1 MGDSTASELRQL
13 EERRIYVL
21 NPAPDS
27 RRTGGDGVPLGDL
40 ISGVWRRRWVI
51 GAITLLGGVLAYA
64 SVSFKPTVYEA
75 KAILLVQAPQFSS
88 ELKPA
93 PLSVATYQALLNSD
107 YTAAKVRERL
117 VNAGDIPEG
126 TSAAEIRGMV
136 TTTIPIIEGV
146 RVANPQLP
154 MIEILASA
162 RQPEIAGK
170 VANTFARVFAQGSLE
185 VATQGRAG
193 SMELIESQYPVTKK
207 MLQNTTVELK
217 NRQDQYADAL
227 LELQNSWNR
236 RNHDF
241 KKETQ
246 DLVDKPER
254 ETRELVHDFKKETQ
268 DLVDKYERETREL
281 VLAFADTHKPEL
293 TEAKLARQKSRFNS
307 LDSEL
312 ESNRLSLKGAHHV
325 LVELERLIKRE
336 PRYLV
341 VSKAITDSALWNRI
355 GEDSAGRLPE
365 ELKDLALRE
374 EVPNLIHEKIMGSL
388 IDAQMKVETLK
399 PKQED
404 LTAEIERVRLEIEEL
419 SSEVTRIK
427 LDQFN
432 LGRQRALDL
441 SRLKA
446 TRNLDQFNLG
456 RQRALELT
464 RLKEARGR
472 KLADLQALEEN
483 RLGAFSREKDLQLEA
498 LTLEKKTASSSF
510 SLISKQFE
518 SVRLARSEEEPDVKI
533 GALALRPEVPVAKGL
548 MARTALGLVAAFFL
562 ALFGATIAEAVSG
575 YTREQHNSLN
585 AKTQLDE
592 RLPQELIEG

>member
-107 YTAAKVRERL
+107 ATAATVREIL
-117 VNAGDIPEG
+117 VREGDIPEG
-126 TSAAEIRGMV
+126 TGVGVIRSMV
-136 TTTIPIIEGV
+136 TTTIPTVEGF
-146 RVANPQLP
+146 RGANPQLP

-162 RQPEIAGK
+162 QQPDVAEK

-246 DLVDKPER
+246 DLVDKP
-254 ETRELVHDFKKETQ
+254 
-268 DLVDKYERETREL
+268 ERETREL

-456 RQRALELT
+456 RQRALE
-464 RLKEARGR
+464 
-472 KLADLQALEEN
+472 
-483 RLGAFSREKDLQLEA
+483 
-498 LTLEKKTASSSF
+498 
-510 SLISKQFE
+510 
-518 SVRLARSEEEPDVKI
+518 
-533 GALALRPEVPVAKGL
+533 
-548 MARTALGLVAAFFL
+548 
-562 ALFGATIAEAVSG
+562 
-575 YTREQHNSLN
+575 
-585 AKTQLDE
+585 
-592 RLPQELIEG
+592 

>member
-162 RQPEIAGK
+162 RQPEIAEK

-246 DLVDKPER
+246 DLVDKP
-254 ETRELVHDFKKETQ
+254 
-268 DLVDKYERETREL
+268 ERETREL

-432 LGRQRALDL
+432 LGRQRAL
-441 SRLKA
+441 
-446 TRNLDQFNLG
+446 
-456 RQRALELT
+456 ELT

>member
-1 MGDSTASELRQL
+1 M

-162 RQPEIAGK
+162 RQPEIAEK

-246 DLVDKPER
+246 DLVDKP
-254 ETRELVHDFKKETQ
+254 
-268 DLVDKYERETREL
+268 ERETREL

-432 LGRQRALDL
+432 LGRQRAL
-441 SRLKA
+441 
-446 TRNLDQFNLG
+446 
-456 RQRALELT
+456 ELT